1 MYDVSVSQRCH
12 VKTSWLASY
21 HLETGMEH
29 MELFIIAALDM

>member
-1 MYDVSVSQRCH
+1 MYVCVSQRCH

-29 MELFIIAALDM
+29 VKLFIIAALDL